1 MNHIINIEINK
12 KEDYINK
19 FNNKRISADLDN
31 YILNETKT
39 VKLTDKIT
47 IEIDSKSKLTE
58 EERKNLVSMI
68 KLSYKDDL
76 DELLIYEKKIISK
89 AIILMLI
96 GVIILLAYYLSNNLF
111 FVSEFI
117 LIIGWLM
124 IWEAADGL
132 IFSRTDNRM
141 KQTRRKQLIH
151 SNIYFR

>member
-1 MNHIINIEINK
+1 MNHIINIELNK

-31 YILNETKT
+31 YILNEAKT

-47 IEIDSKSKLTE
+47 IEIDSKFKLTE
-58 EERKNLVSMI
+58 EEQKELVAMI

-76 DELLIYEKKIISK
+76 DELLMYEKKIKSK

-132 IFSRTDNRM
+132 IFSRTENRV
-141 KQTRRKQLIH
+141 KQTRRRQLMYSH
-151 SNIYFR
+151 IYFR

>member
-1 MNHIINIEINK
+1 MNHIINIELNK

-58 EERKNLVSMI
+58 EEQKNLVSMI

>member
-1 MNHIINIEINK
+1 MNHIINIELNK

-19 FNNKRISADLDN
+19 FNNKRISLDLDN
-31 YILNETKT
+31 YILNEAKT

-47 IEIDSKSKLTE
+47 IEIDSKFKLTE
-58 EERKNLVSMI
+58 EEQKDLISMI
-68 KLSYKDDL
+68 KLSYKEDL
-76 DELLIYEKKIISK
+76 DELLMYEKKIMSK

-132 IFSRTDNRM
+132 IFSRTENRV
-141 KQTRRKQLIH
+141 KQTRRRQLIH

>member
-1 MNHIINIEINK
+1 MNHIINIELNQ

-19 FNNKRISADLDN
+19 FNNKRISQDLNN
-31 YILNETKT
+31 YILEETKT

-47 IEIDSKSKLTE
+47 IEINSKTKLTKE
-58 EERKNLVSMI
+58 EQKELVTMI

-76 DELLIYEKKIISK
+76 DELLIYEKRINLKSIT
-89 AIILMLI
+89 LLLI

-124 IWEAADGL
+124 IWEAADAL
-132 IFSRTDNRM
+132 IFSKTQNRI

-151 SNIYFR
+151 SNIHFR

>member
-1 MNHIINIEINK
+1 MNHIINIELNK

-19 FNNKRISADLDN
+19 FNNKRISLDLDN
-31 YILNETKT
+31 YILNEAKT

-47 IEIDSKSKLTE
+47 IEIDSKFKLTE
-58 EERKNLVSMI
+58 EEQKDLISMI
-68 KLSYKDDL
+68 KLSYKEDL
-76 DELLIYEKKIISK
+76 DELLMYEKKIMSK

-111 FVSEFI
+111 FISEFI

-132 IFSRTDNRM
+132 IFSRTENRV
-141 KQTRRKQLIH
+141 KQTRRRQLIH

>member
-1 MNHIINIEINK
+1 MNHIINIELNK

-47 IEIDSKSKLTE
+47 IEIYSKFKLTE
-58 EERKNLVSMI
+58 EEQKDLVAMI

-76 DELLIYEKKIISK
+76 DELLMYEKKIKSK

-132 IFSRTDNRM
+132 IFSRTENRV
-141 KQTRRKQLIH
+141 KQTRRRQLMYSH
-151 SNIYFR
+151 IYFR

>member
-1 MNHIINIEINK
+1 MNHIINIELNK

-19 FNNKRISADLDN
+19 FNNKRISLDLDN
-31 YILNETKT
+31 YILNEAKT

-47 IEIDSKSKLTE
+47 IEIDSKFKLTE
-58 EERKNLVSMI
+58 EEQKDLISMI
-68 KLSYKDDL
+68 KLSYKEDL
-76 DELLIYEKKIISK
+76 DELLMYEKKIMSK

-111 FVSEFI
+111 FISEFI

-132 IFSRTDNRM
+132 IFSRTENRV
-141 KQTRRKQLIH
+141 KQTRRRQLMYSH
-151 SNIYFR
+151 IYFR